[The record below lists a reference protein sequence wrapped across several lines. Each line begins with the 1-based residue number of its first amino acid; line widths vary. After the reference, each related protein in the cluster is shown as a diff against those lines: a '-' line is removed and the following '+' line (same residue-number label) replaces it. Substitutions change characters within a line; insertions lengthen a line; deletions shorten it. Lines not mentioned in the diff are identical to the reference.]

1 MHFSKFV
8 ESFGGQSKDLG
19 TALQTLLAQ
28 IDNIREGWCHIGLQI
43 V

>member
-1 MHFSKFV
+1 MHFWKF

-28 IDNIREGWCHIGLQI
+28 IDNIREG
-43 V
+43 